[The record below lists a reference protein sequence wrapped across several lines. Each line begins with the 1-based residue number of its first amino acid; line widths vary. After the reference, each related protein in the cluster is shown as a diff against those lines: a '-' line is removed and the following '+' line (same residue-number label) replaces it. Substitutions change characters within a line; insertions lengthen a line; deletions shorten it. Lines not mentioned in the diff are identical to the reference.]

1 MKHTTPR
8 SLALT
13 FAFGVVA
20 AAAPSTASACGGCF
34 GPQQT
39 VQVVTD
45 HRMVMAIHAD
55 ESILWDQIR
64 YTGRPEDFS
73 WVLPVRGDVQVMT
86 AASAF
91 FDELD
96 AATAPVLQAPVA
108 CPSSSRGGFGTL
120 ASAGAAAPED
130 RTNGV
135 TVIRTETVGPYQA
148 VLLRGTDADALAT
161 WLRSNGY
168 AIPPA
173 LEPVIRAYNDMH
185 MDFYAMRLRPGEGVQ
200 AMQPVRVRFATPS
213 PVLPLR
219 MIAAGAADKV
229 GVNLM
234 VVGEGR
240 WETQNFP
247 TVRIDASA
255 LVWDWSASTSNYN
268 DVFRA
273 AVNGAGGRGWVVES
287 AQSSEGYQWRLTS
300 AAQSDWAVA
309 VAGLSRPWVTR
320 LRSDL
325 AVRYLDR
332 DLQLAA
338 ASDESAVPNF
348 INITRTRN
356 APQCIN
362 SDGFYAGTDSSAA
375 AGLNCAARPGSE
387 RSEGAAGAA
396 LAAGLA
402 LTITVARRRRR
413 AAR

>member
-1 MKHTTPR
+1 MKPTTLP

-13 FAFGVVA
+13 FALGVA
-20 AAAPSTASACGGCF
+20 AGAMPSTASACGGCF

-45 HRMVMAIHAD
+45 HRMVMAIHSD

-96 AATAPVLQAPVA
+96 AATAPVLQAPAA
-108 CPSSSRGGFGTL
+108 CPSTSRGLGGF
-120 ASAGAAAPED
+120 ASAGASAPSLAD
-130 RTNGV
+130 SNNGV

-173 LEPVIRAYNDMH
+173 LEPMIQSYNDMH

-200 AMQPVRVRFATPS
+200 AMQPVRVRFASPS

-229 GVNLM
+229 GVNLV

-247 TVRIDASA
+247 TVRVDASA
-255 LVWDWSASTSNYN
+255 LVWDWRANSSNYN

-287 AQSSEGYQWRLTS
+287 AQSSQNYQWRLTS

-309 VAGLSRPWVTR
+309 VAGLSNPWVTR
-320 LRSDL
+320 LRTDL

-338 ASDESAVPNF
+338 SSDESAVPNF
-348 INITRTRN
+348 ITITRTRN

-362 SDGFYAGTDSSAA
+362 SDGFYTGTDTTAA
-375 AGLNCAARPGSE
+375 AGLTCAARPGSP
-387 RSEGAAGAA
+387 RADLAAA

-402 LTITVARRRRR
+402 LTITLARRRR